1 MKKIRYI
8 IASAL
13 VSIGLSAC
21 TDTWDSHYSK
31 WETVIDNTE
40 IEAVDGFAA
49 DFLQTAQDY
58 SKMYDLFDKT
68 GVIKTW
74 QEKNLMYTIMVVNNE
89 STANTNQPATKAEGS
104 EGQASAEEIF
114 KAQAHITDAL
124 LSPSNL
130 QDGQRLLM
138 WNGKYVTVRIYEVAQ
153 DGMEPGIYFN
163 GSKVK
168 KVIKTNNAYIYDLED
183 YINTPKALME
193 YLKELPDEEY
203 SIFKEM
209 VLSRTERIFD
219 KAASTPIG
227 IDKTGNTVYDSVF
240 TERCPYF
247 ANKKLDLYSE
257 NITATLLVPSNGLI
271 NNALKEAKEKLES
284 WNMVREDTILTNWIF
299 QTAFFNKKYNKQ
311 DFTYNE
317 SDPTSTKDFYS
328 VFDQQWRT
336 TVNKVDLD
344 NPVELSNGVAYKI
357 TSLKIPT
364 NKILIWRIKE
374 RFETFDQL
382 TDEEKVNNYP
392 GYFFIKTN
400 EKEIGENVKMN
411 RVKEYVAANQ
421 PKPWLPAIYCRS
433 MMLWIVDTDRPG
445 IFKFKCYRLAED
457 KTSTTG
463 YTAVPYRIP
472 AGSYNF
478 YMGFVGSRSQ
488 VNATFYLNGKKIPK
502 CESGPIPSSTMK
514 SSNHDRNN
522 VGGYNELWQV
532 NKTNYDR
539 DGSTDLGVVTFDET
553 EELEVTIEFTKGAQ
567 STMEPTTWCFRPTV
581 DLY

>member
-13 VSIGLSAC
+13 VSIGLCAC

-40 IEAVDGFAA
+40 IQAVDEPAA
-49 DFLQTAQDY
+49 DFLKTAQDY
-58 SKMYDLFDKT
+58 RKMYELFDKT

-74 QEKNLMYTIMVVNNE
+74 QEKNLMYTIMVVGNE
-89 STANTNQPATKAEGS
+89 STANANQPVTKAEGS
-104 EGQASAEEIF
+104 EGQATAEEIF
-114 KAQAHITDAL
+114 KAEAHITDAL

-130 QDGQRLLM
+130 EDGQRLLM
-138 WNGKYVTVRIYEVAQ
+138 WNGKYVTVRIYDEPV

-193 YLKELPDEEY
+193 YLKDLPDEEY

-209 VLSRTERIFD
+209 VLSRTQRVFD

-240 TERCPYF
+240 TEKSQYF
-247 ANKKLDLYSE
+247 ADKKLDLYSE
-257 NITATLLVPSNGLI
+257 NITATLLVPSNDLI
-271 NNALKEAKEKLES
+271 ENALKEAKEKLKS
-284 WNMVREDTILTNWIF
+284 WNMEREDSILNNWIF
-299 QTAFFNKKYNKQ
+299 QTAFFSKKYVKQ
-311 DFTYNE
+311 DFIYNE
-317 SDPTSTKDFYS
+317 SDPASTQDFYS

-382 TDEEKVNNYP
+382 TDEDKKYYYP
-392 GYFFIKTN
+392 GYNYISTYLKD
-400 EKEIGENVKMN
+400 IGENVQMN
-411 RVKEYVAANQ
+411 RVKQYVGANQ
-421 PKPWLPAIYCRS
+421 PKPWLPAVYCKS
-433 MMLWIVDTDRPG
+433 MMLWVVDTDRPG
-445 IFKFKCYRLAED
+445 IFKFKCYRLVED
-457 KTSTTG
+457 KASTTG
-463 YTAVPYRIP
+463 FTAVPYKIP
-472 AGSYNF
+472 AGPYNF
-478 YMGFVGSRSQ
+478 YMGFNGSRSQ

-514 SSNHDRNN
+514 GSNHDRSG
-522 VGGYNELWQV
+522 GGYSELY
-532 NKTNYDR
+532 KDSRYDR
-539 DGSTDLGVVTFDET
+539 DGSTDLGVVIFDKT
-553 EELEVTIEFTKGAQ
+553 EELEVTIEFTKGAK
-567 STMEPTTWCFRPTV
+567 SDMEPTTWCFRPTV